1 MGPSLARD
9 IPKRTYTGLIIT
21 EIHQAIT
28 KLGGSARP
36 ATPTDA
42 DRELRDLGADIDLI
56 SIVDSWQDTLPDEDI
71 PALNLRKVELVD
83 RRRTLGTGRLSF
95 RHRDGDN

>member
-1 MGPSLARD
+1 M
-9 IPKRTYTGLIIT
+9 YTGLIIT

-28 KLGGSARP
+28 KLGGPARP

-42 DRELRDLGADIDLI
+42 DRELRDLGADIDDQHRRLVAGYFARRGH
-56 SIVDSWQDTLPDEDI
+56 SAAP
-71 PALNLRKVELVD
+71 NLRKVELVD
-83 RRRTLGTGRLSF
+83 RRRTLGAGRLSF

>member
-1 MGPSLARD
+1 M
-9 IPKRTYTGLIIT
+9 YTGLIIT

-83 RRRTLGTGRLSF
+83 RRRTLGMGRLSF
-95 RHRDGDN
+95 RHPDGDN